1 MCLLEKTN
9 ARDLPPAPEAMNRHA
24 SGQRFR
30 IRIRRLVSPANRNVL
45 LEMVR
50 ANIKASDYH
59 SFLGGM
65 WSLIGTTAMLAVLY
79 FVFSKRFGQDIK
91 GYPLY
96 LLAGI
101 ISVNFFITATTYLL
115 KVLIFNRDIALNSTI
130 PRENLMLATISINAW
145 KLGIELVICTLLSMA
160 YGFYTW
166 KSALLFFPVLLAF
179 LALVFGVGLALSL
192 FYCFARD
199 VEHVWVIFSRLFLF
213 ITPVFYTV
221 ESLSPTMRTLIL
233 YLNPLTPFL
242 KALRAIFLHGGAL
255 AASELAHCLILG
267 TAALSL
273 SYFIFLRWE
282 GAALD
287 RT

>member
-1 MCLLEKTN
+1 M
-9 ARDLPPAPEAMNRHA
+9 
-24 SGQRFR
+24 SGESFGRRFR
-30 IRIRRLVSPANRNVL
+30 ARCRRLASPANRTIL

-65 WSLIGTTAMLAVLY
+65 WSLVGTSVMLAALY
-79 FVFSKRFGQDIK
+79 LVFSRRFGQGIR

-96 LLAGI
+96 LLTGI
-101 ISVNFFITATTYLL
+101 ILVNFFITATSYLL

-130 PRENLMLATISINAW
+130 PRENLVLATISINAW
-145 KLGIELVICTLLSMA
+145 KLGIELAICTLLSLG
-160 YGFYTW
+160 YGFYSW
-166 KSALLFFPVLLAF
+166 RSALLFLPVLLAF
-179 LALVFGVGLALSL
+179 LALVLGVGLALSL

-199 VEHVWVIFSRLFLF
+199 VEHIWGIFSRLFLF
-213 ITPVFYTV
+213 ITPVFYTLD
-221 ESLSPTMRTLIL
+221 SLSPAMRAAIL

-242 KALRAIFLHGGAL
+242 LAFRAIFLRGGAVGAPVL
-255 AASELAHCLILG
+255 GHCFLMGASALGAAYLV
-267 TAALSL
+267 
-273 SYFIFLRWE
+273 FLRWE